1 MHDNWNKV
9 VVVVVSVIA
18 FVPYLFDFLLNQP
31 LNQHLHQVDLKTG
44 TWEEMPG
51 MCKRECRFL
60 SRVEGRG

>member
-31 LNQHLHQVDLKTG
+31 LNQHLHQV
-44 TWEEMPG
+44 P
-51 MCKRECRFL
+51 
-60 SRVEGRG
+60 